1 MPIVD
6 THLHVG
12 LREQMPP
19 TVPAIRRGHPI
30 EPVESLLPLMD
41 AFGVDKAILVQ
52 IGNWADNTYI
62 TRCVVEHPG
71 RFGAVVHLDE
81 TDPASVATLESLAD
95 GGHICGIRLG
105 CRLRMPGGDPLA
117 LWRKAAE
124 LDLVVSASA
133 NIVDHFTTGLDEVL
147 GQLPELR
154 VKIEHL
160 ARPDID
166 EKPPYSRFRRMLK
179 LARFPNTYLNIDGF
193 YAFRYPTENDPEGTP
208 VVNAPP
214 YDPYLPFVRLACDA
228 FGPHRLMWGSDFPF
242 TLKVNGYSAG
252 LPFICHSC
260 GFLTAEEKEL
270 ILGKT
275 AMRVYAL

>member
-1 MPIVD
+1 MGD
-6 THLHVG
+6 YGRLTKAQLFG
-12 LREQMPP
+12 LIWTAYLEHGIPF
-19 TVPAIRRGHPI
+19 IRVKDIDETI
-30 EPVESLLPLMD
+30 EAVQALERWSRRLKHGALKGRPGPKRDRWGTRDSRVWLE
-41 AFGVDKAILVQ
+41 FLVQ
-52 IGNWADNTYI
+52 GMEG
-62 TRCVVEHPG
+62 VGPG
-71 RFGAVVHLDE
+71 RA
-81 TDPASVATLESLAD
+81 
-95 GGHICGIRLG
+95 
-105 CRLRMPGGDPLA
+105 
-117 LWRKAAE
+117 
-124 LDLVVSASA
+124 A

-147 GQLPELR
+147 AELPELR

-166 EKPPYSRFRRMLK
+166 EKPPYLRFRRMLK

-242 TLKVNGYSAG
+242 TLKVNGYNAG

-275 AMRVYAL
+275 AMRVYAMR